1 MSIRRYSFVVALA
14 VFLSCFGLAA
24 ADDRDRDQD
33 RLRDGSC
40 QEDVIEGQS
49 WKIVAKDQDRDQ
61 DRDRDRL
68 KDGSCQ
74 DDAVEGA
81 SWKIVAADQ
90 TRTRSQERTRDQNR
104 LKNGSSEG

>member
-1 MSIRRYSFVVALA
+1 VALA
-14 VFLSCFGLAA
+14 VLLSCVGLSS
-24 ADDRDRDQD
+24 ADDQDRD

-40 QEDVIEGQS
+40 QEDVTEGQS

-81 SWKIVAADQ
+81 GWKIVAGDQ

-104 LKNGSSEG
+104 LKDGSSES